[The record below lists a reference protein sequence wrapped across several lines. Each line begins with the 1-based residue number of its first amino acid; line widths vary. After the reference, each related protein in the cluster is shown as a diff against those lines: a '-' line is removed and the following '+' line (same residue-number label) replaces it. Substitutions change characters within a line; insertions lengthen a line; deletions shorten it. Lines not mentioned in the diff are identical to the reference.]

1 MVTTTRPHLP
11 GGPPFPPLRTQVLF
25 IKIKEGAGILRHF
38 VLTPPDPDAAAR
50 AINEARA

>member
-1 MVTTTRPHLP
+1 MALP
-11 GGPPFPPLRTQVLF
+11 SLPSACLQVLF
-25 IKIKEGAGILRHF
+25 IKIKEGAGVIRHF